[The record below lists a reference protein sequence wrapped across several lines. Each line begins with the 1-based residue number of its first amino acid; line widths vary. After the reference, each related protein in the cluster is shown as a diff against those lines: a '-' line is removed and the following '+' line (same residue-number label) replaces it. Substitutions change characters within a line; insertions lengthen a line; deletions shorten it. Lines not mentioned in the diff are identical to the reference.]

1 MPFGV
6 MNAPAVFQRLM
17 QKVLMKL
24 KTSGEDFIAVY
35 LDDSIIFSK
44 TLQDY
49 LDHLKDEFSCLREAS

>member
-6 MNAPAVFQRLM
+6 MNAPAVFQHLM

-35 LDDSIIFSK
+35 LDDIIIFSK
-44 TLQDY
+44 T
-49 LDHLKDEFSCLREAS
+49 FTGSFRPF